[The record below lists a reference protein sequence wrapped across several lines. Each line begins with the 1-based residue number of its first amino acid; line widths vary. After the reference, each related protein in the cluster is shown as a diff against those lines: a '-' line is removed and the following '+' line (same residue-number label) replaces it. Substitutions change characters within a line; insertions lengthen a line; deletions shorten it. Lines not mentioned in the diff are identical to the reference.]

1 MWFTSRT
8 PILLLSSLA
17 AICRPAVA
25 EQMLS
30 SSSLNTCQSNS
41 GFTASL
47 FNVVYTPGNNSAT
60 VDLSAT
66 SSIQGNV
73 VFDATITAYG
83 YQIIRQTVDPCKINL
98 AGLCPMYVLGC
109 AGLPSAQLPS
119 LAFELC

>member
-1 MWFTSRT
+1 MLLSLRT

-17 AICRPAVA
+17 AICRPAAA

-30 SSSLNTCQSNS
+30 SSSLNTCQADS

-73 VFDATITAYG
+73 VFDVAITAYG
-83 YQIIRQTVDPCKINL
+83 YQIIRQTVDPCDIGL
-98 AGLCPMYVLGC
+98 AGLCPMYVL
-109 AGLPSAQLPS
+109 
-119 LAFELC
+119 

>member
-1 MWFTSRT
+1 MWFSSRT

-17 AICRPAVA
+17 ALYRPAAA
-25 EQMLS
+25 EEMLT
-30 SSSLNTCQSNS
+30 SSSLNTCQANS

-73 VFDATITAYG
+73 VFDVTITAYG
-83 YQIIRQTVDPCKINL
+83 YQIIRQTVDPCSIGL
-98 AGLCPMYVLGC
+98 AGLCPM
-109 AGLPSAQLPS
+109 
-119 LAFELC
+119 